1 MRIGGIKQKT
11 DNKMVVASP
20 NISIITLN
28 VNGINIPA
36 KGRIWQ
42 SKTNKNNHS
51 LINCLEFIRT
61 HSEFK
66 NIDRLKVK
74 AWKKDILWKHWFL
87 KTVTI

>member
-42 SKTNKNNHS
+42 SKTNKQKQPQSNKLFRVYQNS
-51 LINCLEFIRT
+51 F
-61 HSEFK
+61 
-66 NIDRLKVK
+66 
-74 AWKKDILWKHWFL
+74 
-87 KTVTI
+87 

>member
-1 MRIGGIKQKT
+1 MELIYQLKAEFGKAKQ
-11 DNKMVVASP
+11 
-20 NISIITLN
+20 
-28 VNGINIPA
+28 
-36 KGRIWQ
+36 
-42 SKTNKNNHS
+42 TNKNNHS